1 MDRIYRGT
9 IAYRDDGI
17 AVLQGHTMTSKE
29 AKQGT
34 KADTLNRRQ
43 LMKIAA
49 ISSTA
54 GLAGC
59 SNILGDDDDSSG
71 HAAGER
77 VPEVMFYIMGGL
89 GDITSNF
96 ENISQIARD
105 DVVELG
111 VDGTVET
118 REVGTV
124 LDDIFN
130 DNRNYE
136 FANVIHTLEPRR
148 LDPSPTTTRYRANW
162 AGANGL
168 PNINNFAHC
177 EFTDHALGSDRTATE
192 EARLEELHAA
202 HTIMH
207 EEVCMINTV
216 NDVLWGAANTDR
228 VDPQAVGS
236 MGYIE
241 FNPNLLIQS
250 EVTSGDQLVAST
262 TPFGVESSNFPTID
276 SGTGVTIWN
285 RLVNSTLIG
294 WDENME
300 IKNILADSVDQQDEG
315 TTVVIELKEAT
326 FHNGDPI
333 TVEDVRWT
341 YQWLQDN
348 TDNFPKVL
356 DIPYQSIEV
365 VDDRTVEFT
374 FESPQ
379 QQFLTSQLTSWGV
392 LHKESWIDAG
402 AEDDPTGF
410 QHDEIIGSGPYEV
423 TSLNEGNSL
432 GLTPHDGHPTAQ
444 PAQDLFLSGFAE
456 DATKAQ
462 AFLAGEIDMALNLTT
477 GSADRVRD
485 EMDAADVKTT
495 KSPYAQM
502 IGPNHPKPP
511 TSFRAFREAVA
522 MSLNRNLMN
531 QQTFLGESEPQFY
544 GSSLASNNTFFPEG
558 LEPYTEDPTGD
569 KEGAKQLLE
578 ENGWT
583 WDDDGNLRYPEDADV
598 SPKWPKGGTP
608 ADGDFP
614 CVAEG
619 NEYNPD
625 WDQ

>member
-1 MDRIYRGT
+1 MDTG
-9 IAYRDDGI
+9 
-17 AVLQGHTMTSKE
+17 
-29 AKQGT
+29 
-34 KADTLNRRQ
+34 TLNRRQ
-43 LMKIAA
+43 VLKAA
-49 ISSTA
+49 AVSSTV

-59 SNILGDDDDSSG
+59 GGGDDGGNGNGNGNGNGDGDM
-71 HAAGER
+71 GER
-77 VPEVMFYIMGGL
+77 VPEVLFYIMGGL

-105 DVVELG
+105 DVQELG
-111 VDGTVET
+111 LSATVET
-118 REVGTV
+118 AEVGTV

-148 LDPSPTTTRYRANW
+148 LDPSPTTTRYRISW
-162 AGANGL
+162 AGSNGL

-177 EFTDHALGSDRTATE
+177 EFTEHALASDRTATQE
-192 EARLEELHAA
+192 DRLEELHAA

-216 NDVLWGAANTDR
+216 NDVLWGAANTNR

-241 FNPNLLIQS
+241 FNPKLLIES

-262 TPFGVESSNFPTID
+262 TPFGLESTNFPTVD
-276 SGTGVTIWN
+276 SGTGVTVWN
-285 RLVNSTLIG
+285 RLVNSTLVG

-300 IKNILADSVDQQDEG
+300 LQNVLAESVEQQDEG
-315 TTVVIELKEAT
+315 TTVVIEIADAT

-333 TVEDVRWT
+333 TAEDAQWT

-348 TDNFPKVL
+348 TDDFPKVL
-356 DIPYQSIEV
+356 DVPYESIEV
-365 VDDRTVEFT
+365 VDDRTIQFN
-374 FESPQ
+374 FEEPQ
-379 QQFLTSQLTSWGV
+379 QQFLTSQLASWGV
-392 LHKESWIDAG
+392 LHSDSWIEAG

-410 QHDEIIGSGPYEV
+410 QFSADEIIGSGPYAV
-423 TSLNEGNSL
+423 SSLEEGNSMA
-432 GLTPHDGHPTAQ
+432 LTPHDGHPTEQ

-456 DATKAQ
+456 DATKTQ
-462 AFLAGEIDMALNLTT
+462 AFLAGEIDITLNLTT
-477 GSADRVRD
+477 GSADRVRN
-485 EMDAADVKTT
+485 EMDAADVQTT

-511 TSFRAFREAVA
+511 TSFREFREAVA

-531 QQTFLGESEPQFY
+531 QQTFLGESDPQFY
-544 GSSLASNNTFFPEG
+544 GSTLASNNTFFPEG

-569 KEGAKQLLE
+569 KEGAQQLLE
-578 ENGWT
+578 DNGWV
-583 WDDDGNLRYPEDADV
+583 WDDDDNLRYPADASLD
-598 SPKWPKGGTP
+598 PLWPEEGEP

-614 CVAEG
+614 CV
-619 NEYNPD
+619 NEDNEFTGTS
-625 WDQ
+625 